1 VIGKLV
7 SKLFKINVS
16 KDRRDSLTGS
26 RGLSISKNVNL
37 PSKVSDLMLGK
48 HENIALMMLIWHA
61 CLHTIVNFSVTELTI
76 LSVQDVDSKSFIS

>member
-37 PSKVSDLMLGK
+37 PSKVSDFMLGK
-48 HENIALMMLIWHA
+48 HAKIALMMLI
-61 CLHTIVNFSVTELTI
+61 
-76 LSVQDVDSKSFIS
+76 